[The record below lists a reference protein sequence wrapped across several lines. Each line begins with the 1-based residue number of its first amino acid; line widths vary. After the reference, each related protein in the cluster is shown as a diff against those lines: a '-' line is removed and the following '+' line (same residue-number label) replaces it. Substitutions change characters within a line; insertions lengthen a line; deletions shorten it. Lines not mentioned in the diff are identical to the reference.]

1 MISRKQLEEMEHMS
15 GELSNDKLTDLLNI
29 TITGQT
35 PDERFESYLSQIGNP
50 YRFRVGKTP
59 VRIYFQNNGNTLSE
73 KLKTYFLSLK
83 GGEFFETRNEV

>member
-1 MISRKQLEEMEHMS
+1 MISRKQLEEMERMS
-15 GELSNDKLTDLLNI
+15 RELSNDNLTDLLNI

-59 VRIYFQNNGNTLSE
+59 VRICFQNEGETLSE
-73 KLKTYFLSLK
+73 KLKAHFLLLK
-83 GGEFFETRNEV
+83 GGEFFETQNEV